1 MAFITIYNPN
11 QSEQQIYAD
20 LFSGTDHQYE
30 FASEP
35 INTKNLNP
43 DTEVIAIFVTD
54 KITRDII
61 EGLPKLQLIATQSTG
76 YDHIDLQAA
85 KDNDVSVVN
94 VPAYGEQTV
103 AEYTFALLLALSR
116 KIPGGAHTVA
126 HGITPNYDKICGF
139 DLSRKTIGLIGT
151 GRIGQHTARIAK
163 GFGMEVIAYDLYPD
177 QSIAGKIGF
186 RYVELQDIA
195 RESDVISLHA
205 PATPQTHHIVDSAF
219 LAGVKSSAVLVNTA
233 RGDLVDSAAL
243 LTALQE
249 GRLAGAGLDV
259 VEHEDLLSNNL
270 GTVVDSGGPQAS
282 DAKILMQLMR
292 TPNVIITPHN
302 GFNTHEARMRIK
314 QTTVQNIIDFY
325 KGKTPNK
332 IEV

>member
-1 MAFITIYNPN
+1 
-11 QSEQQIYAD
+11 
-20 LFSGTDHQYE
+20 
-30 FASEP
+30 
-35 INTKNLNP
+35 
-43 DTEVIAIFVTD
+43 
-54 KITRDII
+54 
-61 EGLPKLQLIATQSTG
+61 
-76 YDHIDLQAA
+76 
-85 KDNDVSVVN
+85 
-94 VPAYGEQTV
+94 
-103 AEYTFALLLALSR
+103 
-116 KIPGGAHTVA
+116 
-126 HGITPNYDKICGF
+126 
-139 DLSRKTIGLIGT
+139 
-151 GRIGQHTARIAK
+151 
-163 GFGMEVIAYDLYPD
+163 MEVIAYDLYPD
-177 QSIAGKIGF
+177 QSIAGEIGF
-186 RYVELQDIA
+186 RYVELQDIS

-270 GTVVDSGGPQAS
+270 GTVADSGGPQAS